1 MPTYILLIN
10 MTDQG
15 AKGVKDVP
23 NRQAAS
29 LELTK
34 KLGIKKRVYM
44 TFGQYDFVQILEAA
58 DDAAIAKYALTLN
71 AIGNMPTTRS
81 KAFNETHGER
91 DHQSMS

>member
-58 DDAAIAKYALTLN
+58 DDAAIATYALTLN
-71 AIGNMPTTRS
+71 AIGNVRTTTL
-81 KAFNETHGER
+81 KAFDEDEH
-91 DHQSMS
+91 HAIIKSMS